1 MEVDCVTLNIAGQ
14 DGATIEVEVDSGE
27 DGSAKAQGRWCLR
40 RLRSCLEGISDIVP
54 EEHDPY
60 NTSLFNKTAMF
71 HTDTTEKDIL
81 NHDWCIQLF
90 GKIYIVTKAF
100 VYNLLSIFLAPFLAC
115 FWGIIFACIAFW
127 IHPRLDYTFYWAK
140 GNLEHTVCC
149 R

>member
-90 GKIYIVTKAF
+90 GKIYIYILGLITPSIGPKATWSIQFAAGDVFTKQ
-100 VYNLLSIFLAPFLAC
+100 SS
-115 FWGIIFACIAFW
+115 
-127 IHPRLDYTFYWAK
+127 RQAK
-140 GNLEHTVCC
+140 
-149 R
+149 